1 MELDK
6 TVDYMFMLSAF
17 AADLQMAIE
26 EQMYIDE
33 FKELLE
39 EKNIRL
45 VEDIVL
51 LSELDFGLRS
61 GKLKIVEV
69 DLEENNENV

>member
-17 AADLQMAIE
+17 AADLCIALEDQL
-26 EQMYIDE
+26 YIDE